1 MAMSGYD
8 DDKQYAV
15 VAEVRRKWTAAEKQA
30 ILADASETSVS
41 AAARRAGVAASLV
54 FRWRKQL
61 DGSVKKTVGKPTSA
75 FVPVLLP
82 APPAVASAA
91 EGRATDRGLIEI
103 ELAGGRR
110 IRVSGAVET
119 ETLRRV
125 LAVVDGR

>member
-1 MAMSGYD
+1 MSGYD

-15 VAEVRRKWTAAEKQA
+15 VAEVRRRWTDAEKQA
-30 ILADASETSVS
+30 ILAAAAETSVS

-61 DGSVKKTVGKPTSA
+61 DGSVKKTAGKPASA

-82 APPAVASAA
+82 APPAAAAAA

-119 ETLRRV
+119 EALRRV
-125 LAVVDGR
+125 LAAVEGR